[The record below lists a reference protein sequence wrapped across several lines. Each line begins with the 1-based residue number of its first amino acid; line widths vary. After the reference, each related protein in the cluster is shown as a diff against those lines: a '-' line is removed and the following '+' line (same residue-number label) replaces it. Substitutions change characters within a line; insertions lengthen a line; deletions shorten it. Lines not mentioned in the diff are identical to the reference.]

1 MQFLLTFISL
11 FLGKWKTNALY
22 MYVCIH
28 TILRIFLLLH
38 IIKTPKQSRY
48 IVCYRF
54 SMNIDLSIIF
64 HIITDLVFFSIVV
77 ICWPPLAI
85 IKYAYSWNWFLPS
98 LVSQWSAPDSVLF
111 HFYFFDI
118 FPNVYSHFDVM
129 TTTMVVYCTYISFEL
144 LPWAIRP
151 TSHKNSS

>member
-1 MQFLLTFISL
+1 MFLSFWVNEKQT
-11 FLGKWKTNALY
+11 LY
-22 MYVCIH
+22 ICMYVYIQSSEYFSYY
-28 TILRIFLLLH
+28 TLLKLLNEADILFVIDFLW
-38 IIKTPKQSRY
+38 I
-48 IVCYRF
+48 
-54 SMNIDLSIIF
+54 SIIL
-64 HIITDLVFFSIVV
+64 HIITDLVFFSTVV

-129 TTTMVVYCTYISFEL
+129 ATTMVVYCTYISFEL
-144 LPWAIRP
+144 LPRAIRP

>member
-1 MQFLLTFISL
+1 MQFLLTYVSL

-22 MYVCIH
+22 MYICIYVYIQSSEYFFYY
-28 TILRIFLLLH
+28 TLLKLLNEADILFVIDFLW
-38 IIKTPKQSRY
+38 I
-48 IVCYRF
+48 
-54 SMNIDLSIIF
+54 SIIL

-111 HFYFFDI
+111 HFYFFW
-118 FPNVYSHFDVM
+118 HFSKCVLALRCDGDDNGR
-129 TTTMVVYCTYISFEL
+129 L
-144 LPWAIRP
+144 L
-151 TSHKNSS
+151 HLH

>member
-1 MQFLLTFISL
+1 MQFLLSYISL

-38 IIKTPKQSRY
+38 IIKTPKRSRC

-54 SMNIDLSIIF
+54 SMNIDYFAYHNWPSL
-64 HIITDLVFFSIVV
+64 FSTVV

-111 HFYFFDI
+111 HFYFFYI

-129 TTTMVVYCTYISFEL
+129 ATTMVVYCTYISFEL